1 MKISSSTVA
10 MQSERL
16 YTAIRQEVREEKTQY
31 VTENDDKAENAKQP
45 SIADAVKGMIDKQ
58 AE

>member
-16 YTAIRQEVREEKTQY
+16 YTAIRQEIREEKTQY
-31 VTENDDKAENAKQP
+31 VTENDR
-45 SIADAVKGMIDKQ
+45 
-58 AE
+58 